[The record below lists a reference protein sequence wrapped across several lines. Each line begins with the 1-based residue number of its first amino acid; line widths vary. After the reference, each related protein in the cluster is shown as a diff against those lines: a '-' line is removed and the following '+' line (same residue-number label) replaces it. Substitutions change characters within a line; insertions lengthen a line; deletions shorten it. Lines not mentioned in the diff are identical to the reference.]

1 MPSMASGI
9 LSNSLKRA
17 LFLIKLEEGGDHK
30 RWGNVA
36 FHCPIL
42 FHRVER
48 CLFIICVPDWTKPSI
63 KFDFLPAFL
72 FTQNLV

>member
-1 MPSMASGI
+1 MASGI

-17 LFLIKLEEGGDHK
+17 LLLIKLEEGGDHK

-48 CLFIICVPDWTKPSI
+48 CLFIYYLCSLLDQ
-63 KFDFLPAFL
+63 
-72 FTQNLV
+72 TQYQV